1 MRSGRKAGPVLRMT
15 LPAPRTPR
23 RMPYEPPVTAPLPS
37 RPRRP
42 YVRPSLPPALP
53 PLPLPPPGREPAES
67 RPRAAVPAFPAVG
80 GTARLVSAESA
91 FGLFDLTPADL
102 EELVAEGRLAHY
114 EMAGRPRYRLE
125 ELSCLVVEV
134 PPRAAA

>member
-1 MRSGRKAGPVLRMT
+1 
-15 LPAPRTPR
+15 
-23 RMPYEPPVTAPLPS
+23 MPYEPPVTAPLPS

-53 PLPLPPPGREPAES
+53 PLPLPPPGREPAERHS
-67 RPRAAVPAFPAVG
+67 RAAVPAFPAIGPAAVG
-80 GTARLVSAESA
+80 TPRLVSAESA
-91 FGLFDLTPADL
+91 LARFDLTTADL
-102 EELVAEGRLAHY
+102 AELVAEGRLAHY
-114 EMAGRPRYRLE
+114 EMAGRARYRLE